1 MRGAFVIRL
10 SAETQP
16 DNNRF
21 EGWAEEV
28 DSGEEVQFRS
38 AEELLRFLGDDLPF
52 RPTLGWAAEDQPRQI
67 LSLYTTPPACGPI
80 AKRVC
85 GCLYA
90 AGLWDSNTRN
100 ADKGLPHFRIK
111 TT

>member
-28 DSGEEVQFRS
+28 DSGEEVKFRS
-38 AEELLRFLGDDLPF
+38 AEELLRFLGQRFAASLDRQKCRSPDLKRF
-52 RPTLGWAAEDQPRQI
+52 R
-67 LSLYTTPPACGPI
+67 
-80 AKRVC
+80 
-85 GCLYA
+85 
-90 AGLWDSNTRN
+90 
-100 ADKGLPHFRIK
+100 
-111 TT
+111 

>member
-28 DSGEEVQFRS
+28 DSGEEVKFRS
-38 AEELLRFLGDDLPF
+38 AEELLRFLGRRFVASLD
-52 RPTLGWAAEDQPRQI
+52 PRKC
-67 LSLYTTPPACGPI
+67 CGPD
-80 AKRVC
+80 
-85 GCLYA
+85 LQ
-90 AGLWDSNTRN
+90 
-100 ADKGLPHFRIK
+100 P
-111 TT
+111 